1 LSSPKPVPLRHN
13 PAQKPLFNGNPIN
26 YRYTVTFEKVGPAR
40 FLGHLD
46 LQTLFHRALLRAK
59 LPASYSQGF
68 NPHLLVS
75 FAQPLPLGMT
85 SRVELLDIEMD
96 EIIDESLLVSRLN
109 ISLPDGLKALSAAL
123 MPLGTKSMASMVSG
137 ALYEMDFPADELL
150 RAGIGNAMREMLSSE
165 AIVIDKKTKRGS
177 TPTDIRPDIF
187 ALKDISAG
195 ERIAVRAELA
205 TGSYRNLKPEFVAKW
220 LADFCGAPFSPF
232 AMRYARLEL
241 HLNGRDAC
249 PDDESNPS

>member
-13 PAQKPLFNGNPIN
+13 PMQKPLFNGNPTN

-59 LPASYSQGF
+59 LPASYSQGY

-96 EIIDESLLVSRLN
+96 ETVDPHMLVTRLN
-109 ISLPDGLKALSAAL
+109 VSLPDGLKALSAEL
-123 MPLGTKSMASMVSG
+123 MPLGSKSMASMVSG
-137 ALYEMDFPADELL
+137 ALYEMDFPDSE
-150 RAGIGNAMREMLSSE
+150 AMRTGLSAAVAAMLGSAE
-165 AIVIDKKTKRGS
+165 IVIDKKTKKGS
-177 TPTDIRPDIF
+177 APADIRPDIDS
-187 ALKDISAG
+187 LEDISTS
-195 ERIAVRAELA
+195 ERIAVRAVLA
-205 TGSYRNLKPEFVAKW
+205 TGSYRNLKPEFVARW
-220 LADFCGAPFSPF
+220 LCAHCGAEFHPF
-232 AMRYARLEL
+232 AMQYARLAL
-241 HLNGRDAC
+241 YLDGRGDAG
-249 PDDESNPS
+249 DETDSR